1 MLKKEVKNSPEYT
14 MLYFVKDPSNICSLT
29 GLLSSL
35 IGIYFAVNGKYLYA
49 LIAVL
54 WAVIFDWADGMIARS
69 IKDRTEYHR
78 AVGMQLDSLID
89 IVSFSIFPAVFLLSY
104 GRFNPVFFPG
114 AFLIAAGGAVRL
126 SYFNVFGMIDKNTY
140 KGLSLDNDVIILSFL
155 FIFERFF
162 SHDVF
167 SIFIYIV
174 MLVLL
179 AFNLA
184 PIRTPKLGGKWFY
197 VLIAYV
203 GVMSIY
209 FAWMQ

>member
-1 MLKKEVKNSPEYT
+1 MLKNETTRSTEYT
-14 MLYFVKDPSNICSLT
+14 MLYFLKDPSNICSLT
-29 GLLSSL
+29 GLLSSF
-35 IGIYFAVNGKYLYA
+35 IGIYFAITGKYLYA

-54 WAVIFDWADGMIARS
+54 WAVIFDWADGMIARR
-69 IKDRTEYHR
+69 IKDRTDYHR
-78 AVGMQLDSLID
+78 AIGTQLDSLID
-89 IVSFSIFPAVFLLSY
+89 IVSFSIFPAIFLLCY
-104 GRFNPVFFPG
+104 GGFKPLLIPG

-140 KGLSLDNDVIILSFL
+140 KGLALDNNIIILSFL

-162 SHDVF
+162 SHQMF

-184 PIRTPKLGGKWFY
+184 PVPTHKFGSKWFS
-197 VLIAYV
+197 VLVAYV
-203 GVMSIY
+203 AALSIY
-209 FAWMQ
+209 YAWLQ